1 MCFKNMKKFRYLFIL
16 ILLFSFLF
24 SSGMVLANSAK
35 DGFKNSLNETAKE
48 TGHNTDI
55 TTGSV
60 FAITGKVINASLSI
74 IGVLFLGL
82 MIYGGII
89 WMIAR
94 GNEQNTEKA
103 KKIIRNS
110 IIGLIIVFAAYAITA
125 FVGVSLNRVNQPLV
139 EPSGI
144 ED

>member
-1 MCFKNMKKFRYLFIL
+1 MKKFRYLFVL
-16 ILLFSFLF
+16 TVLFSFLF
-24 SSGMVLANSAK
+24 SSGVVFAGTAK
-35 DGFKNSLNETAKE
+35 QDFENGLKETAKE
-48 TGHNTDI
+48 TGHDSGIAKDDVLTM
-55 TTGSV
+55 
-60 FAITGKVINASLSI
+60 TGKFIKATLSLVGI
-74 IGVLFLGL
+74 LFLAL
-82 MIYGGII
+82 MIYGGLI

-125 FVGVSLNRVNQPLV
+125 FVGHSLIEGTQPFLDS
-139 EPSGI
+139 SGI